1 MKTNNKTKPNVISLV
16 NDKLVIR
23 KPSNAIYFLP
33 HNNQPMKD
41 ELVLRVVLNYSE
53 PSDQLDNQEKIKYH
67 IDKNEEAID
76 FIEKDFDDL
85 LFTDYSTTTNEIW
98 LGFPKD
104 ENETVIKELA
114 ELDIVALIYVYDGE
128 NKNEETINIEPYS
141 ASLSAI
147 EEFKIST
154 TESISIPH
162 QLSLHTIN
170 ALTVEDSHYDLESK
184 TLTIDLNKYK
194 TENEI
199 QQLFAYIYN
208 KENHWEELINH
219 LGFIIFQHILIK
231 HEDKKIA
238 RINFD
243 INKSQNGMS
252 YTDRSIQLFPV
263 ILEELDS
270 KNKQDDFLSSSYVF
284 ASFLKEENITT
295 AIKYALSNYQE
306 LFKAILFNNQTYEL
320 IANINPDDL
329 SLETIT
335 HTTFENKKVLKV
347 KFNIFDNQIR
357 MNLLFAYLAKQPIN
371 KEYWIKKISQLII
384 DAIEKNQLGNI
395 QEYSFISFNENE
407 NNTNIHCASIG
418 GISYKIGDPE
428 LDTKENEFKYLFFD
442 KSFKFNDLLDLER
455 SIILNIAW
463 NRNTYL
469 QYNYAQNILF
479 PETSKEKRE
488 VKINENLEK
497 VFNELNEKMK
507 TLQFVDTKFIK
518 VGSQLKIELNNFN
531 NIEDLKL
538 LFAVMNLNY
547 KGCQDEWLDILSGV
561 TRKAIKKVNKNI
573 NEIAYISYLIN
584 DDKKIYLTLPSIGGY
599 SNNAMEFDNIS
610 PNEVVNAEFKIKD
623 NDAIKKGL
631 IYYLTSN
638 KEILDKII
646 FKENLTPFNNFSHEY
661 WYQFSSVGLGTY
673 FDNLEKNTLNFDKY
687 KNNNIGILETGNGL
701 IDYNSDHF
709 EGRVIVKKDS
719 GEIHWHGDL
728 VARITSSAKY
738 GIDQYSTVISAGFGR
753 YNNNGMMWNFLKSV
767 DWLVESGV
775 KLINCSWGNSKT
787 KESDP
792 DFFTY
797 DELAF
802 KLDYISRKFG
812 IVIFKSAG
820 NDHEYFKPYFRAS
833 TLAVNSIVVGS
844 TTPLGDN
851 ISIFSDYE
859 KYPNYSFTNDSPKPL
874 IVTPGES
881 YIYKYSG
888 RNGTSFAAPVAT
900 GVTSILMK
908 EFDKLMN
915 NPAAVMATLA
925 ASSTALPKVP
935 DEIRN
940 NGLWNKVGAGLIN
953 YNNARL
959 AAKNLLTSDID
970 NDKGA
975 DEVVLKSEEFVLETE
990 QELTIGVAS
999 LFNGG
1004 YVSLASLRNLLPT
1017 KGSFNSIPIIGPIYS
1032 VIANQ
1037 INKNRI
1043 YSYKQMLSDETTEE
1057 KLRRVINQYNLDN
1070 NPLSPPILRVVIYRK
1085 SKNGNYWEKV
1095 KPNIDP
1101 QSKSST
1107 IKKYLFKNGLE
1118 RGIFK
1123 YEVLIDK
1130 PAVHIEYDWT
1140 KNKIAATHMIRNK
1153 GY

>member
-357 MNLLFAYLAKQPIN
+357 MNLLFAY
-371 KEYWIKKISQLII
+371 
-384 DAIEKNQLGNI
+384 
-395 QEYSFISFNENE
+395 
-407 NNTNIHCASIG
+407 
-418 GISYKIGDPE
+418 
-428 LDTKENEFKYLFFD
+428 
-442 KSFKFNDLLDLER
+442 
-455 SIILNIAW
+455 
-463 NRNTYL
+463 
-469 QYNYAQNILF
+469 
-479 PETSKEKRE
+479 
-488 VKINENLEK
+488 
-497 VFNELNEKMK
+497 
-507 TLQFVDTKFIK
+507 
-518 VGSQLKIELNNFN
+518 
-531 NIEDLKL
+531 
-538 LFAVMNLNY
+538 
-547 KGCQDEWLDILSGV
+547 
-561 TRKAIKKVNKNI
+561 
-573 NEIAYISYLIN
+573 
-584 DDKKIYLTLPSIGGY
+584 
-599 SNNAMEFDNIS
+599 
-610 PNEVVNAEFKIKD
+610 
-623 NDAIKKGL
+623 
-631 IYYLTSN
+631 
-638 KEILDKII
+638 
-646 FKENLTPFNNFSHEY
+646 
-661 WYQFSSVGLGTY
+661 
-673 FDNLEKNTLNFDKY
+673 
-687 KNNNIGILETGNGL
+687 
-701 IDYNSDHF
+701 
-709 EGRVIVKKDS
+709 
-719 GEIHWHGDL
+719 
-728 VARITSSAKY
+728 
-738 GIDQYSTVISAGFGR
+738 
-753 YNNNGMMWNFLKSV
+753 
-767 DWLVESGV
+767 
-775 KLINCSWGNSKT
+775 
-787 KESDP
+787 
-792 DFFTY
+792 
-797 DELAF
+797 
-802 KLDYISRKFG
+802 
-812 IVIFKSAG
+812 
-820 NDHEYFKPYFRAS
+820 
-833 TLAVNSIVVGS
+833 
-844 TTPLGDN
+844 
-851 ISIFSDYE
+851 
-859 KYPNYSFTNDSPKPL
+859 
-874 IVTPGES
+874 
-881 YIYKYSG
+881 
-888 RNGTSFAAPVAT
+888 
-900 GVTSILMK
+900 
-908 EFDKLMN
+908 
-915 NPAAVMATLA
+915 
-925 ASSTALPKVP
+925 
-935 DEIRN
+935 
-940 NGLWNKVGAGLIN
+940 
-953 YNNARL
+953 
-959 AAKNLLTSDID
+959 
-970 NDKGA
+970 
-975 DEVVLKSEEFVLETE
+975 
-990 QELTIGVAS
+990 
-999 LFNGG
+999 
-1004 YVSLASLRNLLPT
+1004 
-1017 KGSFNSIPIIGPIYS
+1017 
-1032 VIANQ
+1032 
-1037 INKNRI
+1037 
-1043 YSYKQMLSDETTEE
+1043 
-1057 KLRRVINQYNLDN
+1057 
-1070 NPLSPPILRVVIYRK
+1070 
-1085 SKNGNYWEKV
+1085 
-1095 KPNIDP
+1095 
-1101 QSKSST
+1101 
-1107 IKKYLFKNGLE
+1107 
-1118 RGIFK
+1118 
-1123 YEVLIDK
+1123 
-1130 PAVHIEYDWT
+1130 
-1140 KNKIAATHMIRNK
+1140 
-1153 GY
+1153 